1 MRHSISKLYF
11 GVDIGGTAIKFG
23 AFDERGNLL
32 KKWEIPTDKTENGTR
47 ILPSVASEILCFA
60 ESAEHV
66 LAVGMGIPG
75 PVQHGGFVR
84 RCVNLGWGNVN
95 PARELA
101 ALLGGVPVFAANDA
115 NMAAMG
121 EYWKGGGQGARSLVF
136 MTLGTGVG
144 GGIILDGR
152 MDFGAGGLGGE
163 IGHVIVDPTE
173 TLACNCGQ
181 HGCIDQIASATGIV
195 RSARRMLD
203 TVHDDSV
210 LRKLDSITAK
220 DVLGA
225 AKEGD
230 PIAAAAFDR
239 CMYYLGKSMAML
251 TNILD
256 PEVYIIGGGVS
267 KAGDYLLDTVRTHY
281 ETLST
286 LSERK
291 ARIVLAKLGNDAGI
305 HGAAKLA
312 MDSAR

>member
-1 MRHSISKLYF
+1 MDKFYF

-23 AFDERGNLL
+23 AFDEQGILL
-32 KKWEIPTDKTENGTR
+32 DKWEIPTDKTENGTR
-47 ILPSVASEILCFA
+47 ILPSVAGEILRYA
-60 ESAEHV
+60 KDSRNI
-66 LAVGMGIPG
+66 LAVGIGIPG
-75 PVQHGGFVR
+75 PVQHGGFVK

-163 IGHVIVDPTE
+163 IGHVVVDPAE

-181 HGCIDQIASATGIV
+181 HGCLDQIASATGIV
-195 RSARRMLD
+195 RRARRMLD
-203 TVHDDSV
+203 DRTEDSA
-210 LRKLDSITAK
+210 LRALDVITAK
-220 DVLGA
+220 DVLDA
-225 AKEGD
+225 AKAGD
-230 PIAAAAFDR
+230 AIAAAAFDR

-267 KAGDYLLDTVRTHY
+267 KAGDYLLDTVRAHY
-281 ETLST
+281 EKLST

>member
-1 MRHSISKLYF
+1 MDKLYF

-23 AFDERGNLL
+23 AFDEHGTLL
-32 KKWEIPTDKTENGTR
+32 DKWEIPTDKAENGSR
-47 ILPSVASEILCFA
+47 ILPSVAGEITRFA
-60 ESAEHV
+60 QHTEHV

-75 PVQHGGFVR
+75 PVQHGGFVK

-163 IGHVIVDPTE
+163 IGHVVVDPAE

-181 HGCIDQIASATGIV
+181 HGCLDQIASATGIV
-195 RSARRMLD
+195 RRAKRMLD
-203 TVHDDSV
+203 DRTEDSA
-210 LRKLDSITAK
+210 LRALDVITAK
-220 DVLGA
+220 DVLDA
-225 AKEGD
+225 AKAGD
-230 PIAAAAFDR
+230 AIAAAAFNR

-267 KAGDYLLDTVRTHY
+267 KAGDYLLDTVCAHY